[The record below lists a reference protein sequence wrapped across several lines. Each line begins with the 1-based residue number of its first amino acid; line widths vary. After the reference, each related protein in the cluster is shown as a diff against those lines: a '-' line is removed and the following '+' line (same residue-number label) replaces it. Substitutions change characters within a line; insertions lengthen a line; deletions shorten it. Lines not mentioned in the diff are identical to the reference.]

1 MKEVLIKKLMTE
13 NVKCLGPEAP
23 LLEAVKQMVDKS
35 FSCLI
40 VAHNNIPIGIITERD
55 LVSVLQSKNHSLELS
70 RPVSNFMT
78 SPITLVKQNE
88 SLYDALVMSRSERVR
103 HLPVVDNNE
112 QLVGLVTQSDL
123 VNAYFHIMEM
133 QSDIIEKAIQ
143 NKTEDLQKLNEELQA
158 LSMEDHLME
167 IGNRRAMEVDL
178 IHTHATAKR
187 YNQSYSTLLVDV
199 DHFKLYNDHYGH
211 QMGDDVLKIVANLLK
226 ANIRAADR
234 IYRYGGEELL
244 LILPNTDA
252 SQAHYPAK
260 KLVTVIAQDCI
271 PHSKSPFQVLTI
283 SCGGACSIENDQ
295 ILDQWEDVVKLAD
308 LSLYQAKEAGRNQA
322 VIAQKKV
329 N

>member
-1 MKEVLIKKLMTE
+1 MTE
-13 NVKCLGPEAP
+13 NVKCLAPEAP

-40 VAHNNIPIGIITERD
+40 VARNNIPIGIITERD
-55 LVSVLQSKNHSLELS
+55 LIFVLQSKNHALELS

-78 SPITLVKQNE
+78 SSIVLMNQDE
-88 SLYDALVMSRSERVR
+88 SLYDALVTSRSERVR

-123 VNAYFHIMEM
+123 VNAYFHIMET

-158 LSMEDHLME
+158 LSMEDHLMQ

-178 IHTHATAKR
+178 AHTHATAKR
-187 YNQSYSTLLVDV
+187 YNQAYSTLLLDI
-199 DHFKLYNDHYGH
+199 DYFKLYNDHYGH
-211 QMGDDVLKIVANLLK
+211 QMGDDTLKIVANLLK

-244 LILPNTDA
+244 LILPHTDA

-260 KLVTVIAQDCI
+260 KLVTEIALGCI

-283 SCGGACSIENDQ
+283 SCGGACCIENDQ

-308 LSLYQAKEAGRNQA
+308 HSLYQAKEAGRNQA

-329 N
+329 H